1 MNKVILRK
9 GIVRWYYNIVSH
21 NGNIL
26 STSQKYFSKSN
37 ARRAAKKATKRYDLE
52 YRES

>member
-1 MNKVILRK
+1 MSKIVLKK
-9 GIVRWYYNIVSH
+9 GLIRWYYNIVSS

-37 ARRAAKKATKRYDLE
+37 ARRAAKRQAQLTKTGYE
-52 YRES
+52 EF